1 MNYRDRL
8 VELLCNLPEQECITL
23 GGRKIGKVYQTVGTI
38 ADHLIE
44 NGVAVPV
51 RCRECK
57 EFISKDNL
65 DKEEYPNPLDCD
77 GLCDNTDKYTYADD
91 YCSYGER
98 EENGDE

>member
-8 VELLCNLPEQECITL
+8 VELIESARYWGSNTSEE
-23 GGRKIGKVYQTVGTI
+23 I

-44 NGVAVPV
+44 NGATIPV

-91 YCSYGER
+91 YYSCGKLKECEGE
-98 EENGDE
+98 